1 MLFETKDQ
9 DIPGMI
15 LSIDFEKAF
24 GTVSWKLI
32 KNVLKYNFGPSIISW
47 ISLFQNGSE
56 SCIIQN
62 GFISEFFNL
71 RKGCR
76 QGDPISP

>member
-1 MLFETKDQ
+1 MYDILFEIKNQ

-24 GTVSWKLI
+24 DTVSWKFI
-32 KNVLKYNFGPSIISW
+32 KRVLQYFNFGPSIISW
-47 ISLFQNGSE
+47 INLSQKGSE

-62 GFISEFFNL
+62 GFMSDFF
-71 RKGCR
+71 
-76 QGDPISP
+76 